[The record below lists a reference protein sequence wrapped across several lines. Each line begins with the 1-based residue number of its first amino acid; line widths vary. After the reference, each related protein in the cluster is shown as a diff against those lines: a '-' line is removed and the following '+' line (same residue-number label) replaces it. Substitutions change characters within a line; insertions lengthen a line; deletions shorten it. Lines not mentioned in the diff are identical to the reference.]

1 MRYAMPRKKRI
12 QDDPILTLRTDSNG
26 KPTEKSI
33 SDLFSL
39 FDMQELF
46 GHKKTTTESNEKT
59 DNNKTID
66 KN

>member
-1 MRYAMPRKKRI
+1 MPRTKRI
-12 QDDPILTLRTDSNG
+12 KDEPTLTLETDTSG

-33 SDLFSL
+33 SDLFTL

-46 GHKKTTTESNEKT
+46 GHKKTTTEPNEKT
-59 DNNKTID
+59 DNNQTID